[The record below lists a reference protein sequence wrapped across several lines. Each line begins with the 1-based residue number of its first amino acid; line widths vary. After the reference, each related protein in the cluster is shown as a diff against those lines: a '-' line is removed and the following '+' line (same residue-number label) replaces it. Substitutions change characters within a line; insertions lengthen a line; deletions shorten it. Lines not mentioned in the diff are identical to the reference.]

1 VASRRESD
9 GALFCRRM
17 VKDENLRQVRTAAGK
32 KGGNPLLLNKT
43 ANQTPTTGDKQIP
56 TPSFSSS
63 ITSSKEKR
71 EAADAAPPAPEV
83 ENLVEEIKTSGS
95 HLRHSAHQAAKGA
108 GDEAPTLAEVQ
119 TFAAVLQPNNA
130 DAQAEA
136 AAFCD
141 HYASNGWRVSGKT
154 PMADWRASFRGW
166 MRRRPLFRAAG
177 PPGTTQAAPPARA
190 RTAPKPADPAR
201 WS

>member
-1 VASRRESD
+1 
-9 GALFCRRM
+9 M
-17 VKDENLRQVRTAAGK
+17 
-32 KGGNPLLLNKT
+32 
-43 ANQTPTTGDKQIP
+43 
-56 TPSFSSS
+56 
-63 ITSSKEKR
+63 
-71 EAADAAPPAPEV
+71 
-83 ENLVEEIKTSGS
+83 
-95 HLRHSAHQAAKGA
+95 
-108 GDEAPTLAEVQ
+108 Q

-166 MRRRPLFRAAG
+166 MRRRPLFQAAG